1 MAGKEYSC
9 VKKTKRAF
17 ADSLVK
23 LSKDRQLNKITVK
36 ELCETAE
43 LSRNAFYFH
52 YKDINDLI
60 EDVENNIIA
69 EVEGVLKDIE
79 KIAFPK
85 SVYAT
90 IDAFIDLVESR
101 KDTVIM
107 LMDKSFSTSFTERIS
122 RMFSEFNYRYFREF
136 HGDNSKVSYEFF
148 YIYLSGGLYDVVRY
162 WLDNQEKMDKASLK
176 ALCYVLIKRL
186 LLPIDPDL
194 DDIMKK

>member
-1 MAGKEYSC
+1 MVGKEYSC

-23 LSKDRQLNKITVK
+23 LSKDRQFNKITVK

-90 IDAFIDLVESR
+90 IDVFIDLVESR

-122 RMFSEFNYRYFREF
+122 RMFT
-136 HGDNSKVSYEFF
+136 
-148 YIYLSGGLYDVVRY
+148 I
-162 WLDNQEKMDKASLK
+162 
-176 ALCYVLIKRL
+176 I
-186 LLPIDPDL
+186 
-194 DDIMKK
+194 